1 MHVVPGSPGFPHK
14 ARGPRRGVFR
24 AMSLLLCWL
33 LIVLPLHPAAMAQTG
48 AKPERP
54 RIAVLAFELI
64 DVKKAEGVAAE
75 DQLRNELVKK
85 RVYTV
90 VDRAQTEK
98 VLKELHFQQVGLTEQ
113 DKALKLGKLLNVQL
127 IVTGRLTALTGA
139 VQLNV
144 QMIEVQTAEILRS
157 EAILHRGDM
166 LGLIAEEVPLLAARM
181 ARVEKPPPDLQRLAD
196 TTPVTEPPPAPSP
209 EVGKEEQGGMP
220 WWGWA
225 LIGVGAVGIAA
236 SSSSSSG
243 GGGGSGGEGTVGFDY

>member
-1 MHVVPGSPGFPHK
+1 MHVVPGSQGFPHR
-14 ARGPRRGVFR
+14 ARGPCHGVFR
-24 AMSLLLCWL
+24 AMSLPLCWL
-33 LIVLPLHPAAMAQTG
+33 LIVLPLHPTLMAQTG

-64 DVKKAEGVAAE
+64 DVKKAEGIAAE

-144 QMIEVQTAEILRS
+144 QMIEVQTAEIIRS
-157 EAILHRGDM
+157 ESLLHRGDM
-166 LGLIAEEVPLLAARM
+166 LGLISEKVPLVAARL
-181 ARVEKPPPDLQRLAD
+181 AQAEKAAGRPDLKKLAD
-196 TTPVTEPPPAPSP
+196 ATPLPQEQEAAAI
-209 EVGKEEQGGMP
+209 GEEEDEGGFP

-225 LIGVGAVGIAA
+225 LIGVGAVGVIAA
-236 SSSSSSG
+236 
-243 GGGGSGGEGTVGFDY
+243 GSGDDETQPTGSVGFSY